1 MLHTL
6 AVRSALSGTGH
17 GRLNADDVYMPLTPM
32 FHVHAW
38 GLPYV
43 ATTLG
48 VKQVYPGRYEPDVLL
63 ELVRREK
70 VTFSHCVPTILQ
82 MLLASART
90 KEVDLSGWKMMIGGA
105 AMPLTLAK
113 HALGAGAD
121 VFTAYGMSETCPILT
136 VAHLQ
141 SHMEHW
147 DIERQAE
154 VRCKTGRP
162 IPLVQLRIVDEAM
175 NDLPHDGKS
184 QGELVVRA
192 PYLTQGY
199 FKDPNNSEKLW
210 LGGWLHT
217 GDIAVIGEDGYV
229 KITDRLKD
237 VIKSGGEWVSST
249 DLENLILRHPAVIE
263 AAVIGIPDAK
273 WGERPLAVVV
283 AKSGQDV
290 SEADI
295 TALLLDF
302 AAKGVI
308 SKYAVPEHVVFV
320 QELPKTSVGKLNKKL
335 LREQY
340 AKVTT

>member
-1 MLHTL
+1 
-6 AVRSALSGTGH
+6 
-17 GRLNADDVYMPLTPM
+17 
-32 FHVHAW
+32 
-38 GLPYV
+38 
-43 ATTLG
+43 
-48 VKQVYPGRYEPDVLL
+48 
-63 ELVRREK
+63 
-70 VTFSHCVPTILQ
+70 
-82 MLLASART
+82 
-90 KEVDLSGWKMMIGGA
+90 
-105 AMPLTLAK
+105 
-113 HALGAGAD
+113 
-121 VFTAYGMSETCPILT
+121 
-136 VAHLQ
+136 
-141 SHMEHW
+141 
-147 DIERQAE
+147 
-154 VRCKTGRP
+154 
-162 IPLVQLRIVDEAM
+162 
-175 NDLPHDGKS
+175 
-184 QGELVVRA
+184 VRA

-199 FKDPNNSEKLW
+199 FKDPNNSENLW

-295 TALLLDF
+295 TALLLDS

-320 QELPKTSVGKLNKKL
+320 QELPKTSVGKLHKNV

-340 AKVTT
+340 AEVKT